1 MKKTATITGMLAFLI
16 LVCGLVWAGSAAAQ
30 NTENTITK
38 QALQTDDKPL
48 AAGANDGVYQPLDD
62 TIPNLPNWD
71 AGGFVNWPEVSDP
84 MVIRHMKCM
93 EGLWAKYL
101 ELVWKCGWTFRGQ
114 RDYREECVMGHINEV
129 MGCFFA
135 CQSGK
140 ESCSASDDLNPSLW
154 SGVYERSDTH
164 DAIIEFKPKNTESG
178 TYKMCDWSK
187 DSGQFLGI
195 YYKDYLE
202 LDYQGKAY
210 MYNIIPVP
218 GEPDSFSLEVS
229 GVGAGRYTKANYA
242 YSCTQPF

>member
-16 LVCGLVWAGSAAAQ
+16 LVCGLVWAGSAAARD
-30 NTENTITK
+30 TEKTIAK
-38 QALQTDDKPL
+38 QALQTVDQTQ
-48 AAGANDGVYQPLDD
+48 AAVANDGMCQSLDD
-62 TIPNLPNWD
+62 TVPVINFDPGAFL
-71 AGGFVNWPEVSDP
+71 AWPQVSDA
-84 MVIRHMKCM
+84 MWIRHMKCM
-93 EGLWAKYL
+93 ESLWAKYL

-114 RDYREECVMGHINEV
+114 RDYREECVLGHINPV

-140 ESCSASDDLNPSLW
+140 ESCSDSDDLNPSLW

-229 GVGAGRYTKANYA
+229 GVGAGRYTKVTYA